1 MVRDRLRVRKG
12 GQHIVKKPV
21 SFGQCGPFAPGI
33 DRQHERRLVGG
44 EGEGLCGHLR
54 DVAVVD
60 VDFWLVTVQQTGGFS
75 GGEVE
80 IGRFVDRAELLR
92 REVGQ
97 DKLRRVVKLVEHHV
111 ARADARG
118 KQSVRQPVRVSVQR
132 GIRPRPAGGR
142 VDHGRLFAEAAH
154 IAQKAGHPGEAPLE
168 DGAERG
174 YIVGFVHV
182 HS

>member
-1 MVRDRLRVRKG
+1 M
-12 GQHIVKKPV
+12 
-21 SFGQCGPFAPGI
+21 SFGQRGALTPGV
-33 DRQHERRLVGG
+33 DRQHQRRLMGG
-44 EGEGLCGHLR
+44 EGEGLCGHLC

-92 REVGQ
+92 RKVGQ

-111 ARADARG
+111 ARADARRLQG
-118 KQSVRQPVRVSVQR
+118 VRQPVRIAVQR
-132 GIRPRPAGGR
+132 GIRPRPAGGQ

-154 IAQKAGHPGEAPLE
+154 IAQKAGDPGEAPLE

-174 YIVGFVHV
+174 YIIGFVHV